1 MLAFAAKVDTTKVG
15 APAALAVITSTGFGY
30 RRPDGV
36 HVIPI
41 GTLGP

>member
-1 MLAFAAKVDTTKVG
+1 MSDVWLGESGPPV
-15 APAALAVITSTGFGY
+15 ALGVITSTGLAY

-36 HVIPI
+36 TVIPI